1 MSTAIT
7 ANVPWLTNTDTSSST
22 STTSAAATTMGKDQ
36 FLELLVTQL
45 KYQDPLD
52 PMDNTEFV
60 AQLATFSSLEQMSN
74 LNTSMDTLCA
84 NLNTYMANNY
94 TLQETNTMVGMI
106 GQQISYINPDSTD
119 ADGNL
124 TGEVLTGTIESV
136 VFSNGTPYYVVNDQK
151 VGIDYVTQIGASE

>member
-1 MSTAIT
+1 VSTAIT